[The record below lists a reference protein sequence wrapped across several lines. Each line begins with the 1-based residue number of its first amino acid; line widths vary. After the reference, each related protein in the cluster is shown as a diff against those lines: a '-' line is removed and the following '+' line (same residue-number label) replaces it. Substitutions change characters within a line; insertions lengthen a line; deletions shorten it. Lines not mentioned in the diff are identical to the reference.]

1 MTHVT
6 PNFVF
11 LPWIL
16 HNRYYHNIH
25 WEMMRMIAMFHLH
38 FLSTSS
44 ILEWLINNVKGFLLK
59 LGMKSQI
66 VLHFSEFF
74 SFFSNWF
81 DMNKRDNMISTV
93 CPWDWSITSILKPW
107 FYMALFQYLWRFAKI
122 YNNLHHMSAELVLLL
137 FLNNFRCATC
147 KKGENM

>member
-1 MTHVT
+1 MT

-44 ILEWLINNVKGFLLK
+44 ILEWLINNVKDFLLK

-93 CPWDWSITSILKPW
+93 CPWDWSITSILKLS
-107 FYMALFQYLWRFAKI
+107 LFQYFWKFTQI
-122 YNNLHHMSAELVLLL
+122 
-137 FLNNFRCATC
+137 C
-147 KKGENM
+147 KKFAPYERKIVFVIVFEQFCELHT